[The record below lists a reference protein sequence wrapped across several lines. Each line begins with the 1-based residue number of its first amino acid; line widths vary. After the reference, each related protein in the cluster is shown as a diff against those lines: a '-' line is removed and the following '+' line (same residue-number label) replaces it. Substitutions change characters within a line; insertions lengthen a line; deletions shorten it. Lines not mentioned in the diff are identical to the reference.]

1 MKFGDYLRKG
11 IEIAQLKKDA
21 IQIVAG
27 DKEAL
32 GPALGI
38 LAIGGVCAAIGAL
51 SLLGLIVMPIAMVV
65 GMFIVVAI
73 MHFVA
78 TSFMGAKGGQFSAL
92 FAPLS
97 CATIITWI
105 GIICII
111 PFLGRLLAF
120 IAGLWLLVICV
131 IIVETVYQIDRAK
144 AIIVVAV
151 PVVALGI
158 IVSVVAFFMGL
169 SAPALM
175 GR

>member
-1 MKFGDYLRKG
+1 MKFGEYIKKG
-11 IEIAQLKKDA
+11 VEIAQLKKDA
-21 IQIVAG
+21 IQVVAA

-51 SLLGLIVMPIAMVV
+51 SLWGLIVMPIVRVV
-65 GMFIVVAI
+65 GMFIIVAI

-97 CATIITWI
+97 CATVITWI
-105 GIICII
+105 GII
-111 PFLGRLLAF
+111 PFLGPVLAF
-120 IAGLWLLVICV
+120 VAGLWLLVISV
-131 IIVETVYQIDRAK
+131 IVVEMVYQIDRTK

-151 PVVALGI
+151 PLVLGI
-158 IVSVVAFFMGL
+158 VISIIAFFMGM
-169 SAPALM
+169 SALALM

>member
-1 MKFGDYLRKG
+1 MKFGDYLKRG
-11 IEIAQLKKDA
+11 VEIAQLKKDA
-21 IQIVAG
+21 IQLVAG

-51 SLLGLIVMPIAMVV
+51 SLWGIIVMPIVRV
-65 GMFIVVAI
+65 IGMFIVVAI

-105 GIICII
+105 GII
-111 PFLGRLLAF
+111 PFVGPVLAF
-120 IAGLWLLVICV
+120 IAGLWLLVVGV
-131 IIVETVYQIDRAK
+131 IVVETVYQIDRTK

-151 PVVALGI
+151 PVVLGI
-158 IVSVVAFFMGL
+158 IISIIAFFMGL
-169 SAPALM
+169 SALALM